1 MWRNKKRKKGKR
13 KKQKQQI
20 NTENV
25 AILPSRKLL
34 SWSTSPRERERER
47 RALRIYRMVEGVWSD
62 INKVVFFVVVVGIVV
77 VCCPRESPVVVVRRH
92 THTHTQQVN
101 SLLSPIKVQYI
112 GPWRTAVAAATAL
125 SNHLLLSFLCCLQ
138 GQTAW
143 TCGKSRRHSYLCRH
157 RRKKN
162 NRTTS
167 QKQLLRELLMKAPPQ
182 MWLTWLDVP
191 SIRLPFKLSF
201 HWVGGNEIRFESEVK
216 KRQFIP
222 LKVNAIHLH
231 NLWHYGDFFPPI
243 QKIRAGNFKMK

>member
-1 MWRNKKRKKGKR
+1 MENKQCGEIRKEKKEKKKAKATNKYGECRNSPVPK
-13 KKQKQQI
+13 
-20 NTENV
+20 TVELV
-25 AILPSRKLL
+25 DLPSR
-34 SWSTSPRERERER
+34 ERKRKTG
-47 RALRIYRMVEGVWSD
+47 ARIYRMVEGVWSD

-182 MWLTWLDVP
+182 MWLT
-191 SIRLPFKLSF
+191 
-201 HWVGGNEIRFESEVK
+201 
-216 KRQFIP
+216 
-222 LKVNAIHLH
+222 
-231 NLWHYGDFFPPI
+231 
-243 QKIRAGNFKMK
+243 